1 MKPFNRY
8 RHLLLAG
15 VLAGML
21 VVLTGT
27 PAAANPTPRQLSFY
41 HTHTG
46 ESLTVTYWANG
57 RYLPAALEQVN
68 GFLRDFRTGDA
79 HDMDPELLDV
89 LHTVYQRTGS
99 QGHFEIIS
107 AYRSPKTNEML
118 RAKSNGVAS
127 RSQHLLGKAIDVR
140 LTDVPIAELRAAAFE
155 LGLGGIG
162 YYEKSDFVHLD
173 TGRFRTW

>member
-1 MKPFNRY
+1 MNPCNRT
-8 RHLLLAG
+8 RRFLLAG
-15 VLAGML
+15 V
-21 VVLTGT
+21 VVLLSGSVQ
-27 PAAANPTPRQLSFY
+27 AVNASRQLSFY

-46 ESLTVTYWANG
+46 ESLTVTYWASG
-57 RYLPAALEQVN
+57 SYIPEALEEVN

-79 HDMDPELLDV
+79 HDMDPGLLDV

-99 QGHFEIIS
+99 RGHFEIIS

-118 RAKSNGVAS
+118 RANSKGVAS
-127 RSQHLLGKAIDVR
+127 KSQHLLGKAVDVR
-140 LTDVPIAELRAAAFE
+140 LTDVPISELRAAAFE
-155 LGLGGIG
+155 LGLGGVG